1 MFDRWIER
9 LLEAAHAEGKF
20 DNLSGQGKPLQLEG
34 NENDPEWA
42 AQHLMKQNEARPRWL
57 EEDLAIRAALQTAL
71 NELNRTAD
79 YVRQHPQH
87 VAEWGRAAERFRAQ
101 ATDLN
106 RRIRDYNLSTPLE
119 RLQRPR
125 IDVEGEIERARP
137 WVAGTGSQ

>member
-9 LLEAAHAEGKF
+9 LLEAARAEGKF
-20 DNLSGQGKPLQLEG
+20 DNLPGQGKPLQLEG

-71 NELNRTAD
+71 SELSRAAD
-79 YVRQHPQH
+79 HVRQHPQD
-87 VAEWGRAAERFRAQ
+87 AEEWGRAAKRFRAQ
-101 ATDLN
+101 ASDLN

-125 IDVEGEIERARP
+125 INVEGEIERVRP
-137 WVAGTGSQ
+137 WAAGTGSQ